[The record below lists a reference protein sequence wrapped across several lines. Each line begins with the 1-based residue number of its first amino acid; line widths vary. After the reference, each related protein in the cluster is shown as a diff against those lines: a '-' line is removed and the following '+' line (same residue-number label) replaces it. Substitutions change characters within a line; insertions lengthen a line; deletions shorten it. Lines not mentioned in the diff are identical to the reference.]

1 VVSTYLTE
9 NEVFGHG
16 TIDTEFLALKHSVP
30 TTADLFRLSL
40 MLEMVD
46 KPVAH

>member
-1 VVSTYLTE
+1 MVSTYLTE